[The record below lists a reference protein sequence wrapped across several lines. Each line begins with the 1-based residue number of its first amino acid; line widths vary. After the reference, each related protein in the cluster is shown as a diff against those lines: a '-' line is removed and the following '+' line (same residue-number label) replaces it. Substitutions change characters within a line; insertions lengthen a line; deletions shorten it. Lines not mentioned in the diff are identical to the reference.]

1 MSDLNEENQN
11 NSEIQNIEEL
21 KEFLT
26 NVCESMCLDAYES
39 KPKDIPN
46 FMIKYL
52 QNKYG
57 YSSSGLQHE
66 EKKELEKLRNDVEIF
81 REMDEHSYYAE
92 LQKQVKKEI
101 KVNEKK
107 SKNPPKPKP
116 RLPPDEI
123 IVSDDE
129 DYNNIDEIDENLN
142 DIEFIQKCSLNN
154 KRNAVTENTL
164 TNDDYQTPVKT
175 FKKSNELIEFMRINL
190 MKSPIF
196 SELSM
201 DILRQCIDAMEEK
214 NIVALTDVVK
224 QGEIDDNFF
233 FIEEGELECKIQ
245 FIKITKEGNRK
256 KVEKFEPKLVKVY
269 GPGEYFGELS
279 LLYHSPRRGTI
290 KAMTDA
296 KLYTLNR
303 NTYKKIIKNA
313 NDDKILK
320 KINIFK
326 NVPILETLTDE
337 ELEKLEGISKE
348 AIYYNGET
356 IIKENEYS
364 NIMFIIDKGRC
375 IGTKTEEKGKIPKKV
390 KDYREGDIIGEFA
403 LLKGEKGQENII
415 ANSDIVKLICLDRFS
430 FKNNFGSLEQM
441 LMRNLDI
448 YNTFFP
454 PIQEEKPEE
463 KEQNKEDMEKN
474 PLLSQNLNSNPQ
486 NNEPK
491 SEQNNINVNNNIN
504 NNVNVEEIK
513 KKIMEEVE
521 EEKKKMEMKHE
532 EEIERLKQQLAYL
545 QNQNEE
551 LTKKNN
557 LNIQNPE
564 NDLNN
569 IKNEEINDN
578 QQFQDKEQN
587 NILYANNQNNISN
600 NNQENNNNELPV
612 DFNKENNIALNN
624 NEENIENKNEENNI
638 VLNNNEENI
647 ENKNEENNIVLNNNE
662 ENIENQN
669 QNEQEV
675 NNNMDIDNN
684 DVKNDNNENI
694 NNLES
699 NQNHQEMNK
708 VTDEQNNMEEGS
720 KNSSKLELIRD
731 KLTYKE
737 NEIQKQN
744 EEMQDNKQ
752 GFNMN
757 QFVFNNPI
765 EGNNDNNDMVNN
777 NDMINNN
784 VKENPEEEGF
794 NENNQLN
801 DGEF

>member
-337 ELEKLEGISKE
+337 ELEKLEAISKE

-430 FKNNFGSLEQM
+430 FKNNFGSLEQI

-491 SEQNNINVNNNIN
+491 SDQNNINVNNNIN

-564 NDLNN
+564 NNLNN
-569 IKNEEINDN
+569 ISNEEINAH

-600 NNQENNNNELPV
+600 NNQENNNNLPI
-612 DFNKENNIALNN
+612 DFNQENNIALNN

-647 ENKNEENNIVLNNNE
+647 ENKKEENNIALNNNE

-752 GFNMN
+752 DFNMN

-765 EGNNDNNDMVNN
+765 EGNNDNNDMDNN